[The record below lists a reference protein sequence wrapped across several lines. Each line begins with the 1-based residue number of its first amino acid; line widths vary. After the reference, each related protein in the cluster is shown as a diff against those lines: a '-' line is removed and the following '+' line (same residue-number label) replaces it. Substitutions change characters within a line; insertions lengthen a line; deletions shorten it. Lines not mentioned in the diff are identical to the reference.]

1 MNKIKIWI
9 LAIVFATST
18 GGALVATALPTP
30 TYAAKK
36 CDTRFITIP
45 AWYNGLKMDKDCSIK
60 GPGSGEG
67 DLQKFIWK
75 IALNVINIMFQLVG
89 YISVGFV
96 IFGGFKF
103 MISQGTADGAAKA
116 RQTITRAVIGLVI
129 SVLAVSIVTLVGA
142 AV

>member
-1 MNKIKIWI
+1 MNKIKTWI
-9 LAIVFATST
+9 IAIVFATST
-18 GGALVATALPTP
+18 GGALVATALPTT

-36 CDTRFITIP
+36 CDTKFITIP
-45 AWYNGLKMDKDCSIK
+45 TWYNGLTDSKCNIK
-60 GPGSGEG
+60 GPGSDEG

-129 SVLAVSIVTLVGA
+129 SILAVSIVTLVGA
-142 AV
+142 SV

>member
-1 MNKIKIWI
+1 MNKIKAWI
-9 LAIVFATST
+9 FALVFATT
-18 GGALVATALPTP
+18 AGGGLVATALPT
-30 TYAAKK
+30 TTHAA
-36 CDTRFITIP
+36 CNARFLTIP
-45 AWYNGLKMDKDCSIK
+45 AWYNGLTDSNCNIK

-67 DLQKFIWK
+67 DLQEFIWK

-103 MISQGTADGAAKA
+103 MISQGMADGAAKA

-129 SVLAVSIVTLVGA
+129 SVMAVSIVTLVGA
-142 AV
+142 AVE

>member
-1 MNKIKIWI
+1 MNKIKTWI
-9 LAIVFATST
+9 IAIIFATST
-18 GGALVATALPTP
+18 GGALVATALPTT
-30 TYAAKK
+30 TYAAK
-36 CDTRFITIP
+36 CDARFITIP
-45 AWYNGLKMDKDCSIK
+45 AWYNGLKMDKDCGIK

-103 MISQGTADGAAKA
+103 MISQGTSDGAAKA

-129 SVLAVSIVTLVGA
+129 SILAVSIVTLVGA
-142 AV
+142 SV

>member
-1 MNKIKIWI
+1 MNKIKTWI
-9 LAIVFATST
+9 IAIVFATST

-30 TYAAKK
+30 TYAAN
-36 CDTRFITIP
+36 CNTRFITIP
-45 AWYNGLKMDKDCSIK
+45 AWYNGLTDSKCNIK
-60 GPGSGEG
+60 GPGSGKG

-129 SVLAVSIVTLVGA
+129 SILAVSIVTLVGA
-142 AV
+142 SV